1 MLDFWFHSI
10 KYHSLNDNN
19 SAELAASFVLLL
31 NKPMPVCAK
40 LVQQIHELVYKTG
53 EGLIHTKVGQV
64 NNLLKYG
71 PENNP
76 FSP

>member
-1 MLDFWFHSI
+1 MLDFRFHSI

-53 EGLIHTKVGQV
+53 ELILFGLTA
-64 NNLLKYG
+64 
-71 PENNP
+71 
-76 FSP
+76 